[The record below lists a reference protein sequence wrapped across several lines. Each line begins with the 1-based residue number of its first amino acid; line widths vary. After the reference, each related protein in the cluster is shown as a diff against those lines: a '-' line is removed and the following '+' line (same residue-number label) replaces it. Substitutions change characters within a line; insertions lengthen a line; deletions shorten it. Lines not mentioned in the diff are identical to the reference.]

1 MQKWLQ
7 FPQSRGLQGWGW
19 ESHCVKEMEPC
30 STNGGAAATSS
41 GKMKV
46 KGSLLLHSSQ
56 GPCMLASDKQKV
68 YWILK
73 RFLSCFWLWL
83 ISLCMRAQLLSHVQL
98 FVTTWTGPTGSSVLG
113 ILQARILEWVAIS
126 SFRGSSWP
134 SNWTGT
140 SGIFLCRQADSL
152 PLSHLRSPIYIPT
165 CFQNEI
171 LGSYDFLF
179 LMEPNFCFCK
189 YISEMIMST
198 KMQK

>member
-19 ESHCVKEMEPC
+19 ESQCVKEMEPC

-134 SNWTGT
+134 RDQTYVSCSSCCG
-140 SGIFLCRQADSL
+140 RQIPYHWAIWEAWIETWWILNIEPITHFRYSL
-152 PLSHLRSPIYIPT
+152 GHT
-165 CFQNEI
+165 HGE
-171 LGSYDFLF
+171 D
-179 LMEPNFCFCK
+179 
-189 YISEMIMST
+189 
-198 KMQK
+198 

>member
-19 ESHCVKEMEPC
+19 ESQCVKEMEPC

-113 ILQARILEWVAIS
+113 ILQARILEWVAIPFSRAS
-126 SFRGSSWP
+126 SQP
-134 SNWTGT
+134 KDWTWSPALQT
-140 SGIFLCRQADSL
+140 DSL
-152 PLSHLRSPIYIPT
+152 PSEPPVKPLVLTTVPS
-165 CFQNEI
+165 
-171 LGSYDFLF
+171 LGTLWLDH
-179 LMEPNFCFCK
+179 
-189 YISEMIMST
+189 I
-198 KMQK
+198 

>member
-19 ESHCVKEMEPC
+19 ESQCVKEMEPC

-41 GKMKV
+41 GKRKA

-98 FVTTWTGPTGSSVLG
+98 FVTGWTGPTGSSVLG

-126 SFRGSSWP
+126 SFRGYSQPRDEIHVLCISCIASGFFTAEP
-134 SNWTGT
+134 LEREINWAQL
-140 SGIFLCRQADSL
+140 IFIAVL
-152 PLSHLRSPIYIPT
+152 
-165 CFQNEI
+165 
-171 LGSYDFLF
+171 
-179 LMEPNFCFCK
+179 K
-189 YISEMIMST
+189 
-198 KMQK
+198 